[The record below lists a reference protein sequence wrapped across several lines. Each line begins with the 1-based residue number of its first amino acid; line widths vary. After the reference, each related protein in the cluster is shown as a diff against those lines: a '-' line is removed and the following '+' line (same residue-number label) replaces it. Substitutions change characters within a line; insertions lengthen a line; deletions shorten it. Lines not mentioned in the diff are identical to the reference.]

1 MCATDPA
8 AEGFRVSSGAVN
20 AVIVGA
26 ALVRDGKLLAQQRA
40 WPPKHA
46 GQWELPGGRVQVGE
60 SPDGGARFVVVWRA
74 AAGGDPVPG

>member
-1 MCATDPA
+1 
-8 AEGFRVSSGAVN
+8 VN

-46 GQWELPGGRVQVGE
+46 GQWELPGGRVEEGE
-60 SPDGGARFVVVWRA
+60 SEAFAPLRHIINLLPNSLRRVAVHDVCVA
-74 AAGGDPVPG
+74 P